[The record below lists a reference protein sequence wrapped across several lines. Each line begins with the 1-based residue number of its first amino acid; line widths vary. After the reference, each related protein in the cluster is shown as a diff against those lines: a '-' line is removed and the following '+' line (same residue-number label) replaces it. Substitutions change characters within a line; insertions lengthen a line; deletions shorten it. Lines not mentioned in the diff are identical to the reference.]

1 MILAKLNQPEFEYD
15 IHSLIKAFFPE
26 ENVSATAEDKKYE
39 EEITLQF
46 QVEYE
51 PQQIKIE
58 WKEKNQE
65 SHDRS
70 FPVDFLD
77 RTETKNELKQNF
89 YQILSEITGKKLP
102 WGTLTGIRPTKIP
115 MKFLEEG
122 KTEAEIRAY
131 MQKNVL
137 CIR

>member
-39 EEITLQF
+39 EEITFQF

-58 WKEKNQE
+58 WKGKNQE

-70 FPVDFLD
+70 FPVDFSD

-102 WGTLTGIRPTKIP
+102 WGTLAGNPANENP
-115 MKFLEEG
+115 D
-122 KTEAEIRAY
+122 EIFRGRKNGGRDQSLHA
-131 MQKNVL
+131 KNVL

>member
-1 MILAKLNQPEFEYD
+1 M
-15 IHSLIKAFFPE
+15 
-26 ENVSATAEDKKYE
+26 SATAEDKKYE

-58 WKEKNQE
+58 WKENGQE

-70 FPVDFLD
+70 FPVDFSD

-89 YQILSEITGKKLP
+89 IRFYQRS
-102 WGTLTGIRPTKIP
+102 
-115 MKFLEEG
+115 
-122 KTEAEIRAY
+122 RA
-131 MQKNVL
+131 KSF
-137 CIR
+137 RGER

>member
-70 FPVDFLD
+70 FPVD
-77 RTETKNELKQNF
+77 RE
-89 YQILSEITGKKLP
+89 S
-102 WGTLTGIRPTKIP
+102 
-115 MKFLEEG
+115 
-122 KTEAEIRAY
+122 
-131 MQKNVL
+131 VV
-137 CIR
+137 

>member
-65 SHDRS
+65 SHDGNEKRIETE
-70 FPVDFLD
+70 FLSDIIRDHGQKASVGDSD
-77 RTETKNELKQNF
+77 RNPANENPDEIFRGRKNGGRDQSLH
-89 YQILSEITGKKLP
+89 
-102 WGTLTGIRPTKIP
+102 
-115 MKFLEEG
+115 
-122 KTEAEIRAY
+122 A
-131 MQKNVL
+131 KNVL

>member
-1 MILAKLNQPEFEYD
+1 MILAKLSKPEFEYD
-15 IHSLIKAFFPE
+15 IYSLIKAFFPE

-58 WKEKNQE
+58 WKENGQE

-70 FPVDFLD
+70 FPVDFSD

-89 YQILSEITGKKLP
+89 YQILSEITGKSFR
-102 WGTLTGIRPTKIP
+102 GER
-115 MKFLEEG
+115 
-122 KTEAEIRAY
+122 
-131 MQKNVL
+131 
-137 CIR
+137 

>member
-58 WKEKNQE
+58 WKENGQE

-70 FPVDFLD
+70 FPVCLRPMIF
-77 RTETKNELKQNF
+77 RGRKNGGRDQN
-89 YQILSEITGKKLP
+89 LH
-102 WGTLTGIRPTKIP
+102 
-115 MKFLEEG
+115 
-122 KTEAEIRAY
+122 A
-131 MQKNVL
+131 KNVL

>member
-39 EEITLQF
+39 EEITFQF

-58 WKEKNQE
+58 WKGKNQGQKKDQTGLPKTRR
-65 SHDRS
+65 H
-70 FPVDFLD
+70 
-77 RTETKNELKQNF
+77 
-89 YQILSEITGKKLP
+89 LSYHYLNTHCLSS
-102 WGTLTGIRPTKIP
+102 
-115 MKFLEEG
+115 
-122 KTEAEIRAY
+122 
-131 MQKNVL
+131 VL
-137 CIR
+137 

>member
-58 WKEKNQE
+58 WKGKNQE

-70 FPVDFLD
+70 FPVDFSD

-89 YQILSEITGKKLP
+89 YQILSDHGQKASVGDSDRNPANENPDEIFRGRKNGGRDQSLH
-102 WGTLTGIRPTKIP
+102 
-115 MKFLEEG
+115 
-122 KTEAEIRAY
+122 A
-131 MQKNVL
+131 KNVL

>member
-39 EEITLQF
+39 EEITFQF

-58 WKEKNQE
+58 WKGNGQE

-70 FPVDFLD
+70 FPANENPDEIF
-77 RTETKNELKQNF
+77 RGRKNGGRDQN
-89 YQILSEITGKKLP
+89 LH
-102 WGTLTGIRPTKIP
+102 
-115 MKFLEEG
+115 
-122 KTEAEIRAY
+122 A
-131 MQKNVL
+131 KNVL